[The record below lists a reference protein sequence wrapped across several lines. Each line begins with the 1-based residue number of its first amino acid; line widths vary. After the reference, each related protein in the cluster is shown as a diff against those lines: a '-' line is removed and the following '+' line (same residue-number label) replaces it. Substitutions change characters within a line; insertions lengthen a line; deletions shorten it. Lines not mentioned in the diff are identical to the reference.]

1 MYMPI
6 QSVTQNNQ
14 NSDVVNATMQDILF
28 PTLLKNAKD
37 EAVRAN
43 NTVCFTFREF
53 TIMVSATSNL
63 GDITRR
69 YLNRA
74 FCDQSPCVIGPD
86 CGPITGKELENE
98 RATERA
104 RKHFLRSKFIAR
116 MYALRS

>member
-1 MYMPI
+1 MPI

-14 NSDVVNATMQDILF
+14 SCDVVNATMQDVLF

-37 EAVRAN
+37 EAVRMN
-43 NTVCFTFREF
+43 NTVYFTFRDF

-63 GDITRR
+63 GDIARR

-74 FCDQSPCVIGPD
+74 FCAQSPCVIGPD

-104 RKHFLRSKFIAR
+104 RKRFLRSKSIAR